1 MIKGLFISN
10 KNNLDLLD
18 STSLDFRTSHINED
32 KVIAPGLPVQNIY
45 SIFSE
50 VNSSINKEKKLNNNK
65 IKKIFKR
72 REGFRKLN
80 GEYNLNVLN

>member
-10 KNNLDLLD
+10 KNNVDFLD

-32 KVIAPGLPVQNIY
+32 KVLAPGLPVQTIF

-50 VNSSINKEKKLNNNK
+50 VNSNINNEKKLDDGK
-65 IKKIFKR
+65 IKKIFKK
-72 REGFRKLN
+72 REAFRKR
-80 GEYNLNVLN
+80 